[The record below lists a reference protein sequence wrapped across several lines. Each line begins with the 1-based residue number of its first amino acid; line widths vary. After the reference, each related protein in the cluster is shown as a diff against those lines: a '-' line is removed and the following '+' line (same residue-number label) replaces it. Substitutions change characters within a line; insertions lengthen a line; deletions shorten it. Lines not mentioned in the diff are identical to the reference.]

1 MKKTI
6 LYFVMFCI
14 MLTLA
19 QSAKSQEDI
28 KGNVFYSELGGPG
41 VLFSIHFDGRFK
53 SGERLG
59 WGYRVGAG
67 FAVGQ
72 FDGNYN
78 DYGYYDST
86 TRSYYSIP
94 VGINYV
100 LGKKNSANTLEVGG
114 SVTFL
119 TRKATL
125 FYYDVETPGHF
136 IGNFTFMYRR
146 APINGGFL
154 FRVGFTP
161 VIGTSGD
168 LLPMGAVGFGYAF

>member
-1 MKKTI
+1 
-6 LYFVMFCI
+6 

-41 VLFSIHFDGRFK
+41 VLLSVNFDGRFK
-53 SGERLG
+53 SGQRLG
-59 WGYRVGAG
+59 LGYRIGVG
-67 FAVGQ
+67 FSVGE
-72 FDGNYN
+72 FEDKSARLDDIYDYPRYN
-78 DYGYYDST
+78 

-100 LGKKNSANTLEVGG
+100 LGKKNSSSTLEIGA
-114 SVTFL
+114 SVTYL
-119 TRKATL
+119 TRKVSL
-125 FYYDVETPGHF
+125 FYYDVKTPGN
-136 IGNFTFMYRR
+136 ITGNFIFMFRR
-146 APINGGFL
+146 VPINGGFL